1 MKKLLLTWKNPM
13 NNIIKTGLFLGL
25 KQIQRASLWTNLM
38 IVTIMTLT
46 FLNLVFVSGIL
57 VGLVEG
63 SSQGV
68 KANYS
73 GDVIF
78 KNLESQNYIQR
89 SPDIINELE
98 SMKEVKSIS
107 PRILTGG
114 SIEANYRTDTNPLD
128 KTDSLRVN
136 IAGISPQKEEN
147 VTKISR
153 SIVEGQMLN
162 DNDSNYILIGSKLLE
177 KYSRVVEPGAST
189 LKNVEV
195 GDKVRLKIQD
205 ISKEFT
211 VKGIVKSKVELVSSR
226 VFMVDTQLRSILNRP
241 NFGANEISA
250 TLIDSVK
257 PEEITQHFKNS
268 EFQDLAQFQTWE
280 ESQGSF
286 FKDIQLTFSILGN
299 VIGSIGLMVATIT
312 VFIVIFINA
321 LTRKRY
327 IGILK
332 GIGIDSRS
340 IEISYVLQSFIYAL
354 IGSALGVLILFL
366 YLVPFFKANPIDFP
380 FSDGILAVTISGTI
394 NRVIILLIAT
404 ILAGY
409 IPAKIITSK
418 NTLNAILGRD

>member
-1 MKKLLLTWKNPM
+1 M
-13 NNIIKTGLFLGL
+13 NKIIKTGLFLGL
-25 KQIQRASLWTNLM
+25 KQIQRASLWSNAL
-38 IVTIMTLT
+38 IIFVMTLT

-68 KANYS
+68 RKGYS
-73 GDVIF
+73 ADVIF
-78 KNLESQNYIQR
+78 KTLESQSYIQQ
-89 SPDIINELE
+89 SPNIINELA
-98 SMKEVKSIS
+98 SLKGVKNVSS
-107 PRILTGG
+107 RVLSSGK
-114 SIEANYRTDTNPLD
+114 IEANYRKDYNLLD
-128 KTDSLRVN
+128 KNDSLNVT
-136 IAGISPQKEEN
+136 IAGIDPVKEDEITN
-147 VTKISR
+147 LSKI
-153 SIVEGQMLN
+153 IIEGEYL
-162 DNDSNYILIGSKLLE
+162 DESSSNEILIGSKLLE
-177 KYSRVVEPGAST
+177 KYSRVVEPGATT

-195 GDKVRLKIQD
+195 GDKVRLKIED
-205 ISKEFT
+205 VRKEFT

-226 VFMVDTQLRSILNRP
+226 IFMLDSQLRGILNRP
-241 NFGANEISA
+241 NAGANEVVA
-250 TLIDSVK
+250 LLDSSTS
-257 PEEITQHFKNS
+257 PEEITNHFKNS
-268 EFQDLAQFQTWE
+268 EYKENAQFQTWE

-332 GIGIDSRS
+332 GIGVDSKA
-340 IEISYVLQSFIYAL
+340 IEISYVVQSFIFAFVGSG
-354 IGSALGVLILFL
+354 IGIFILFV
-366 YLVPFFKANPIDFP
+366 YLVPFFVANPIDFP
-380 FSDGILAVTISGTI
+380 FSDGILAVTLSGTL

-404 ILAGY
+404 VLAGY

>member
-1 MKKLLLTWKNPM
+1 M
-13 NNIIKTGLFLGL
+13 NNILKTGLFLGL
-25 KQIQRASLWTNLM
+25 KQIQRASIWSNTLIIFVM
-38 IVTIMTLT
+38 VLT

-68 KANYS
+68 RKSYS
-73 GDVIF
+73 SDVIF
-78 KNLESQNYIQR
+78 KTLETQNYIQQ
-89 SPDIINELE
+89 SPDIINELK
-98 SMKEVKSIS
+98 SLKGVKKVSS
-107 PRILTGG
+107 RILSAGK
-114 SIEANYRTDTNPLD
+114 IEANYRKDYNLLD
-128 KTDSLRVN
+128 KNDSLAVT
-136 IAGISPQKEEN
+136 IAGIDPYKEDQITN
-147 VTKISR
+147 LSK
-153 SIVEGQMLN
+153 SIVEGNYLN
-162 DNDSNYILIGSKLLE
+162 ENSANEILIGSKLLE

-195 GDKVRLKIQD
+195 DDKVRLRIGE
-205 ISKEFT
+205 ITKEFT

-226 VFMVDTQLRSILNRP
+226 IFMLDSQLRGILNRP
-241 NFGANEISA
+241 NAGSNEIVAELEPTTSP
-250 TLIDSVK
+250 SQ
-257 PEEITQHFKNS
+257 ITNYFQNS
-268 EFQDLAQFQTWE
+268 EYKDQAQFQTWE

-332 GIGIDSRS
+332 GIGIDSRA
-340 IEISYVLQSFIYAL
+340 IEISYVVQSFIYAV
-354 IGSALGVLILFL
+354 IGSSIGVFILFT
-366 YLVPFFKANPIDFP
+366 YLVPFFVANPIDFP
-380 FSDGILAVTISGTI
+380 FSDGILAVTFGGAIK
-394 NRVIILLIAT
+394 RVIVLLVAT